1 MTVNF
6 YAYNSLIT
14 VIFDE
19 LHRIT
24 ARICGL
30 WLTAGASVLARYAM
44 KSLFSESYNSQ
55 RVPRATEWA
64 VQVVQKPGCEPLDI
78 GPYCTSV

>member
-55 RVPRATEWA
+55 RVPGATEWA
-64 VQVVQKPGCEPLDI
+64 VEVVHKLYGESVDV
-78 GPYCTSV
+78 GPCCASS